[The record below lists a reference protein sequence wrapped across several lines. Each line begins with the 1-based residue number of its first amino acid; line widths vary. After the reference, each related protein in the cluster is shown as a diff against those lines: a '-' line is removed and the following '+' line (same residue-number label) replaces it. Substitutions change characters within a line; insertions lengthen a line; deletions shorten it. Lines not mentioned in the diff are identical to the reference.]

1 MPTTAERMLVIATEQ
16 FAEKGYAGA
25 SMRDIASV
33 AGTTQAAIY
42 HHYPNKQALYDAV
55 LDRHFAAAIPAV
67 LSGLSEIPDPEN
79 RLRELVQR
87 IMTFADADAQ
97 FRQLY
102 LRELLEG
109 NTERLATLA
118 NNIYGAMQDS
128 IASLAKDLNDGADVH
143 LLLFSIIGLIC
154 HHLEAR
160 ELAML
165 VPGNPPDNCELA
177 TLSEHISQLLL
188 GGIKG
193 L

>member
-1 MPTTAERMLVIATEQ
+1 MTTTSVRMLTIATEQ
-16 FAEKGYAGA
+16 FAEKGYAGT
-25 SMRDIASV
+25 SMRDIASA

-42 HHYPNKQALYDAV
+42 HHFPNKQALYEAA
-55 LDRHFAAAIPAV
+55 LDQRFAATIPAI
-67 LSGLSEIPDPEN
+67 LSGLAEITNPEQ

-87 IMTFADADAQ
+87 VMVMADEDAQ

-109 NTERLATLA
+109 NPASLATLA
-118 NNIYGAMQDS
+118 DNIYGAMQDS
-128 IASLAKDLNDGADVH
+128 IASLANDLNNRADIH

-165 VPGNPPDNCELA
+165 LPGNVPDNRELA

-188 GGIKG
+188 SGIKG